1 MTGGGVGFGVAALLG
16 GVLGQPWAAALT
28 AGGLSALVIATTI
41 TWVIGRD
48 SLRAREEVQ
57 QELEGVLDR
66 LEQGEDL
73 APPPASWRRWVMD
86 QARRF
91 RVEITGS
98 KGDG

>member
-1 MTGGGVGFGVAALLG
+1 MGL
-16 GVLGQPWAAALT
+16 PWAVALT
-28 AGGLSALVIATTI
+28 AGGISALVIAI
-41 TWVIGRD
+41 TSAWVIGRY

-57 QELEGVLDR
+57 QELGGVLDR
-66 LEQGEDL
+66 LERGQDL

-98 KGDG
+98 KADG